1 MNERYLQKTS
11 VKVLNTFRIFC
22 CIAQSLWKKEEKTRI
37 LQNIVGARENMMGG
51 THFSSNDLKLARKKA
66 RGGNTEHKS
75 EFTLQGKRLL
85 RRFFNRDKVDVQPR
99 HVLSALR
106 SVFFI
111 QCAMIFLR

>member
-11 VKVLNTFRIFC
+11 VKILNTFRIFC

-66 RGGNTEHKS
+66 RCYEKFLGCLGCKVGIKNII
-75 EFTLQGKRLL
+75 Q
-85 RRFFNRDKVDVQPR
+85 RRTYGER
-99 HVLSALR
+99 
-106 SVFFI
+106 
-111 QCAMIFLR
+111 